1 MPDGQILIHKWQTPD
16 PDHRISILCHG
27 NCPMKLND
35 RVSIIT
41 GATKGIGL
49 ACAQEFALEGS
60 KVVLAGRTESLGGAA
75 AEEICAAGGDAIFV
89 RCDVSQK
96 DQVDALVRATVNH
109 YGRIDIVVNNAG
121 VNHSAKFFD
130 ITEED
135 WDWVMSVDL
144 KGTFLLSQ
152 AAARVMVDQ
161 GIPGV
166 IVNVSSVMAVL
177 ALADQ
182 VPYCAAKGGVNQLT
196 KAMAL
201 ALSEHGIRVNA
212 IGPGPV
218 MTELMKRVVRNKEK
232 EAELL
237 SRLPIGRIAECR
249 EIARVAVFL
258 ASDDSSYFTGQ
269 CIYPDGGRMIQ
280 AFSRNM
286 EK

>member
-1 MPDGQILIHKWQTPD
+1 
-16 PDHRISILCHG
+16 
-27 NCPMKLND
+27 MKLRD
-35 RVSIIT
+35 KVAIVT

-49 ACAQEFALEGS
+49 ACAQEFAQEGAR
-60 KVVLAGRTESLGGAA
+60 VVLSGRTESLGGAA
-75 AEEICAAGGDAIFV
+75 AEGIRAAGGDAIFV
-89 RCDVSQK
+89 PCDVSRK
-96 DQVDALVRATVNH
+96 DQVDALVQATVQH
-109 YGRIDIVVNNAG
+109 YGRIDIVVNSAG
-121 VNHSAKFFD
+121 VNHSANFFD
-130 ITEED
+130 TTEKD

-144 KGTFLLSQ
+144 KGTFLLTQ
-152 AAARVMVDQ
+152 AAARVMVEQ
-161 GIPGV
+161 GIAGV
-166 IVNVSSVMAVL
+166 IVNLSSVMAVL

-201 ALSEHGIRVNA
+201 ALADYGIRVNA

-218 MTELMKRVVRNKEK
+218 MTELMQRVVHNKEK

-237 SRLPIGRIAECR
+237 GRLPIGRIAECR

-269 CIYPDGGRMIQ
+269 CVYPDGGRMIQ
-280 AFSRNM
+280 AFSRKM